1 MSGKTAF
8 LSGTS
13 LTPPN
18 PPRATIDFE
27 TRSACDIL
35 TQGGWK
41 YSLHPSTEVM
51 CLAIRLPHWP
61 EARLWAAPIRYS
73 WGVQEE
79 LDPEARVELLA
90 WIAAGGLVEAHN
102 VFFERA
108 IWRNVCV
115 ARMDWP
121 EVPEAQWM
129 CSAAKAS
136 MHSLPRALGAACSAL
151 GLPIQKDGEGRRLML
166 KLSKPRKPR
175 KAEKDL
181 LELRDQLEADCE
193 FDRLA
198 EVEEDLRRS
207 GYSGGH
213 FWHDSPEDLAGLFS
227 YCRTDVDSE
236 HGLSEALPDLPEY
249 ELRIWRMD
257 QAMNL
262 RGVLADVKL
271 AKAAL
276 RLVDKV
282 AGQMN
287 RELEE
292 ITGIEGLRAS
302 GRKRVK
308 EWLADQG
315 VALEDTQ
322 GATLDE
328 WIAKE
333 DFRASKPLCH
343 RVMVIV
349 REVNRTST
357 AKYKAVIEMA
367 AADGR
372 IRDLMMYHGAGTGRW
387 SGKGLQPHN
396 FPRGSIKDMD
406 TAVEVLMSEDVAFIR
421 MMYGEVIE
429 ALSSALR
436 GVLVASEGREFMV
449 ADYAAIEARVIAWLA
464 HADEALEVFRSG
476 KCIYMDMATSIYG
489 YPVVDKA
496 KQADER
502 QMGKQAILGLGFGMG
517 FVTFLLTCRKYGIT
531 FTRQQARKIVGARWT
546 ELEDYMERYFFPER
560 RLGEG
565 DDAVSARR
573 NGAQRR
579 NRLTKAG
586 LELRDVVHELILMKH
601 IVDAYRAKYPMIVQ
615 MWDDVEQ
622 AAIAAIR
629 SPGKRVESRL
639 GRCTFVV
646 ERRFLKCYLPSG
658 RALYYCDPRLVSR
671 KTPWGDDK
679 PVILFMGVNPIT
691 KQWSVQD
698 TYGGKLVENITQ
710 ATARDLMAEAM
721 VAADESGLYD
731 VILSVHDE
739 LIAEVDEGKG
749 SVEEFEELMARTP
762 AWASGCPVKAE
773 GWRGRRYRK

>member
-1 MSGKTAF
+1 MSLKTAF

-35 TQGGWK
+35 AQGAWK
-41 YSLHPSTEVM
+41 YSLHPSTRVM
-51 CLAIRLPHWP
+51 CLSVRLPHWP
-61 EARLWAAPIRYS
+61 AARLWAAPIGYS
-73 WGVQEE
+73 WGVQDE
-79 LDPEARVELLA
+79 LDPECLAELFA

-115 ARMDWP
+115 PRMGWP

-136 MHSLPRALGAACSAL
+136 MHSLPRALGGACAAL
-151 GLPIQKDGEGRRLML
+151 GLPVQKDGEGRRVML

-175 KAEKDL
+175 KAEKAL
-181 LELRDQLEADCE
+181 LELLRSLEDDME
-193 FDRLA
+193 LDRAA
-198 EVEEDLRRS
+198 EVEADLRAT
-207 GYSGGH
+207 GWDGEH
-213 FWHDSPEDLAGLFS
+213 FWHDDPEDLAKLFS
-227 YCRTDVDSE
+227 YCQTDVDSE
-236 HGLSEALPDLPEY
+236 HGLSEALPDLPEH

-262 RGVLADVKL
+262 RGVLADVRL

-276 RLVDKV
+276 RLVEKV

-287 RELEE
+287 RELES
-292 ITGIEGLRAS
+292 IMGIEGVKAS
-302 GRKRVK
+302 SRKTVK
-308 EWLADQG
+308 DWLADQG
-315 VALEDTQ
+315 VVLPDTQ

-333 DFRASKPLCH
+333 DFKAAKPHCH
-343 RVMVIV
+343 RVIVIV

-367 AADGR
+367 ALDGR

-396 FPRGSIKDMD
+396 FPRGSIKDMEG
-406 TAVEVLMSEDVAFIR
+406 AVDVLMTEDVAFIR

-436 GVLVASEGREFMV
+436 GVLMASEGRDFMV

-464 HADEALEVFRSG
+464 HAEQALDVFRSG

-489 YPVVDKA
+489 YLVHDKKA
-496 KQADER
+496 QADER

-531 FTRQQARKIVGARWT
+531 FTRSQARGIVGSRWS

-560 RLGEG
+560 SCAPEE
-565 DDAVSARR
+565 AAAARR

-586 LELRDVVHELILMKH
+586 LELKDVVHELILMKH

-615 MWDDVEQ
+615 MWQDVED
-622 AAIAAIR
+622 AAVAAIR
-629 SPGKRVESRL
+629 SPGRRVESKL
-639 GRCTFVV
+639 GRCVFVV
-646 ERRFLKCYLPSG
+646 EKRFLKCYLPSG
-658 RALYYCDPRLVSR
+658 RALYYCDPRLVMR

-679 PVILFMGVNPIT
+679 PVILFMGVHPLT

-721 VAADESGLYD
+721 VAADESGIYD

-739 LIAEVDEGKG
+739 LIAEVDEEKG

-762 AWASGCPVKAE
+762 PWAAGCPVKAE
-773 GWRGRRYRK
+773 GWRGKRYRK